1 MKAKNLLI
9 VPVLCMAVGSLYGL
23 YGYVFHSQDSN
34 AQVVMNLPEIDKV
47 KLMKNL
53 SVYNGSSVAESM
65 DAGSSSE
72 VVVTESVEPDIGVYA
87 APAATEISSAFDGI
101 SVVNNKEIKYKANDF
116 DFGTKGCII
125 RDRKFKV
132 ILTVPLFE
140 GMKQKALLDSVAV
153 FSDSKGENTVTYYLN
168 GQSLLEATD
177 SVHDVYTVYS
187 GVYDSVEVGI
197 QKRVS
202 YGDIDFV
209 YYKITYQD
217 DGEQKVFYYCIVDL
231 NSHSLVVEI
240 EGLQK
245 SLKEKSIVGAF
256 NLKIDSAEPDSVV
269 TTESDSLQDSAVDPL
284 D

>member
-9 VPVLCMAVGSLYGL
+9 IPILCMAVGSLYSL
-23 YGYVFHSQDSN
+23 YGHVFHFQDSN
-34 AQVVMNLPEIDKV
+34 VQVVMNLPEVDRV

-53 SVYNGSSVAESM
+53 SVYDGNSVVESM
-65 DAGSSSE
+65 DASSSSGII
-72 VVVTESVEPDIGVYA
+72 VTESVDPYTGGYTDQAV
-87 APAATEISSAFDGI
+87 TEISSSISHTSAFDGI

-116 DFGTKGCII
+116 DFGTEGCII

-140 GMKQKALLDSVAV
+140 GMEQKALLDSVAV

-168 GQSLLEATD
+168 GQSLLKTTD

-187 GVYDSVEVGI
+187 SVYDSVEVGI
-197 QKRVS
+197 QKSVS
-202 YGDIDFV
+202 YGGIDFV

-217 DGEQKVFYYCIVDL
+217 GSKQKVFYYCIVDL
-231 NSHSLVVEI
+231 DSHSLVVEI

-256 NLKIDSAEPDSVV
+256 NLKIGSTETDSGSRQDSVV
-269 TTESDSLQDSAVDPL
+269 NPL
-284 D
+284 G

>member
-9 VPVLCMAVGSLYGL
+9 VPILCMAVGSLYSF

-34 AQVVMNLPEIDKV
+34 AQVVMNLPEVDKV

-53 SVYNGSSVAESM
+53 SVYDGSSIVENIDASFNSGVA
-65 DAGSSSE
+65 
-72 VVVTESVEPDIGVYA
+72 TESVDPDTGGYA
-87 APAATEISSAFDGI
+87 DPAVAEISSSISNTSAFDGI

-116 DFGTKGCII
+116 AFGTEGCII
-125 RDRKFKV
+125 RDHKYKA
-132 ILTVPLFE
+132 ILTVPLFK

-153 FSDSKGENTVTYYLN
+153 FSDAEGENTVTYYLN

-177 SVHDVYTVYS
+177 SVHDVYTVYTS
-187 GVYDSVEVGI
+187 VYDNVEVGV
-197 QKRVS
+197 QKSVS
-202 YGDIDFV
+202 YGDVDFV

-217 DGEQKVFYYCIVDL
+217 GSKQKVFYYCIVDL
-231 NSHSLVVEI
+231 DSHSLVVEI

-256 NLKIDSAEPDSVV
+256 NLKIDSSDSEQDSVNN
-269 TTESDSLQDSAVDPL
+269 PL
-284 D
+284 G